1 MALRDGKLV
10 YALGLPGGKK
20 IFPSAL
26 QALLNLIDHG
36 MSLQEAVEAPRIWT
50 EGNALEV
57 ELAVP
62 DAVRA
67 KLASMGHEVIAV
79 PTVAGGMNAI
89 QFHENGSLTGAACW
103 RADGTP
109 IGLAGGLARAG
120 VRFGLA

>member
-1 MALRDGKLV
+1 
-10 YALGLPGGKK
+10 
-20 IFPSAL
+20 
-26 QALLNLIDHG
+26 
-36 MSLQEAVEAPRIWT
+36 
-50 EGNALEV
+50 
-57 ELAVP
+57 LAVP

-67 KLASMGHEVIAV
+67 KLTSIGHKVVAV

-89 QFHENGSLTGAACW
+89 QFHEDGLLTGAACW